1 MHYSYLAREEKVKQF
16 IHNCQKVETTQIS
29 SNKQKKK

>member
-16 IHNCQKVETTQIS
+16 IHKCQKVEITQIS
-29 SNKQKKK
+29 SNGQKEK

>member
-29 SNKQKKK
+29 SNGQKEK